1 MEQKV
6 RIESTADGS
15 HTLFVPSLN
24 EHYHSVN
31 GAKQESEHIYIN
43 AGLLHSSTDKL
54 NVLEVGFGTG
64 LNAYLSLLVTEQG
77 VKQIDYTS
85 LELYPLPLDVI
96 EQLNYVNDSDAEHQN
111 LFIELHRCDWNQRNK
126 ITPSFYLTKNQA
138 DFSRLCLP
146 LNAEVLFD
154 VIYFDA
160 FAPEKQPEMWSQEI
174 FDFLYSKTSEGG
186 ILTTYCAK
194 GVVRRMLQEAGYLT
208 ERLPG
213 PPGKREILRA
223 VKNKASIEWE

>member
-6 RIESTADGS
+6 QIESTADGS

-43 AGLLHSSTDKL
+43 TGLLHSTKEKL
-54 NVLEVGFGTG
+54 NLLEIGFGTG
-64 LNAYLSLLVTEQG
+64 LNAYLTLLITEQTT
-77 VKQIDYTS
+77 KDINYIS
-85 LELYPLPLDVI
+85 LELYPLSIDIVKG
-96 EQLNYVNDSDAEHQN
+96 LNYVENSDSKCKS
-111 LFIELHRCDWNQRNK
+111 LYLKLHESEWNCKNE
-126 ITPSFYLTKNQA
+126 ITPSFYLTKIQT
-138 DFSRLCLP
+138 DFSQLDSP
-146 LNAEVLFD
+146 INSDVLFD

-160 FAPEKQPEMWSQEI
+160 FAPEKQSEMWSQEI
-174 FDFLYSKTSEGG
+174 FNYLYSKTNKGG

-194 GVVRRMLQEAGYLT
+194 GVVRRMLQQAGYCV
-208 ERLPG
+208 ERLAG

-223 VKNKASIEWE
+223 VRF

>member
-31 GAKQESEHIYIN
+31 GAKQESNHIYIN
-43 AGLLHSSTDKL
+43 AGLLHFLKDDIK
-54 NVLEVGFGTG
+54 VLEIGFGTG
-64 LNAYLSLLVTEQG
+64 LNAYLSLQTTQNTT
-77 VKQIDYTS
+77 KKIDYTT
-85 LELYPLPLDVI
+85 LELYPLSMEIVK
-96 EQLNYVNDSDAEHQN
+96 QLNYVESCNSENKKFFD
-111 LFIELHRCDWNQRNK
+111 LLHSCDWGKRNE
-126 ITPSFYLTKNQA
+126 ITASFYLTKIQT
-138 DFSRLCLP
+138 DFCKLNLP
-146 LNAEVLFD
+146 LELNNTFD
-154 VIYFDA
+154 IIYFDA

-174 FDFLYSKTSEGG
+174 FNTLYSLTNRDG

-194 GVVRRMLQEAGYLT
+194 GAVRRMLLQAGYSV

-223 VKNKASIEWE
+223 TKL